1 MSGNRVRNM
10 ILQFVSSAEHS
21 LVYQLSRLL
30 KSMVYLETNKIFSR
44 LVGSGSAF
52 NTSSDEFLVK
62 NYEDL
67 AWLKFKIYSKCH
79 FLRER
84 PIPTDVP
91 AICFR
96 ESCKRPNCGMKIQK
110 TIKFY

>member
-21 LVYQLSRLL
+21 LVHQLSRLI
-30 KSMVYLETNKIFSR
+30 KSMVSFKTDKIFSR